1 MLRINQLLKK
11 SLSINMF
18 KHCSLF
24 LVCFIFLLEPTL
36 GQYKGTG
43 SVTQGKATDVLVSNL
58 YTCTGGRVAGLANI
72 KSTDGLT
79 WKVPADVNFT
89 NTAFPFSSDLHNSC
103 IGVNNTT
110 SSQALS
116 NLNGSDII
124 TIDNNGE
131 VITAFVFADNYFE
144 MYINGVAVGKDKV
157 PFTQFNSSI
166 VRFKVNRPFTIAMK
180 LVDWEENLGVGS
192 ENNNGFAY
200 HPGDGGMVA
209 VFMDANKK
217 IIATTNDKW
226 RTQTFYTSP
235 IKDLSCPVESGKY
248 RLSSNCDM
256 TDVNDGSKFYGL
268 HWPTPNGWETQS
280 FVDTIW
286 PFAKVYTNSEIGVNN
301 KPAYTNFVDV
311 FDNASQDAQ
320 FIWSSNVILD
330 NLVLTRFTV
339 PALTTKVGQ
348 LKELQNWNPSP
359 NPVNE
364 ILNLNL
370 EMVKNDHPIIRLKD
384 SKMAKLMTLNNNQDF
399 ISLEGYPAGV
409 YFLEVSCLNTTEFR
423 KIIKN

>member
-1 MLRINQLLKK
+1 MKKNGSLLGVG
-11 SLSINMF
+11 IMF
-18 KHCSLF
+18 LAGP
-24 LVCFIFLLEPTL
+24 IL

-103 IGVNNTT
+103 TGVNNTT

-166 VRFKVNRPFTIAMK
+166 VRFKANRPFTIAMK

-192 ENNNGFAY
+192 ENNNGFAF

-209 VFMDANKK
+209 VFMDPNKK

-226 RTQTFYTSP
+226 RVQTFYTSP
-235 IKDLSCPVESGKY
+235 IKDLSCTVESGKY
-248 RLSSNCDM
+248 RFSSNCDM
-256 TDVNDGSKFYGL
+256 ADASDGSKFYGL
-268 HWPTPNGWETQS
+268 HWPIPNGWETPT
-280 FVDTIW
+280 FADTIW
-286 PFAKVYTNSEIGVNN
+286 PFASIYSNAEIGVNN

-311 FDNASQDAQ
+311 FDNSANDAQ

-339 PALTTKVGQ
+339 PALTNSIGEMKA
-348 LKELQNWNPSP
+348 LKDWNPSP

-364 ILNLNL
+364 KLQLNLGD
-370 EMVKNDHPIIRLKD
+370 MKNYQPVIRVKD
-384 SKMAKLMTLNNNQDF
+384 SKMSNLLTLNNNQDE
-399 ISLEGYPAGV
+399 ISLEGFPSGI
-409 YFLEVSCLNTTEFR
+409 YFLEVSCLNKIEVR
-423 KIIKN
+423 KMIKN

>member
-1 MLRINQLLKK
+1 MRIKYRNLICL
-11 SLSINMF
+11 IA
-18 KHCSLF
+18 
-24 LVCFIFLLEPTL
+24 LVFFNAAIA
-36 GQYKGTG
+36 QYKGTG
-43 SVTQGKATDVLVSNL
+43 SVTQGKATDILVSNL
-58 YTCTGGRVAGLANI
+58 FSCTGGRVGGLANI

-89 NTAFPFSSDLHNSC
+89 NASFPFSSDLHNSC

-110 SSQALS
+110 TSQALS
-116 NLNGSDII
+116 KLTESDIV
-124 TIDNNGE
+124 TIDASGE

-166 VRFKVNRPFTIAMK
+166 LRFKVNRPFTIAMK

-209 VFMDANKK
+209 VFMDAQKN
-217 IIATTNDKW
+217 IVATTNDKW
-226 RTQTFYTSP
+226 RAQTFYTSP
-235 IKDLSCPVESGKY
+235 IKDLTCPVESGKY
-248 RLSSNCDM
+248 RFTSNCDM
-256 TDVNDGSKFYGL
+256 TDVNDGSKYYGL
-268 HWPTPNGWETQS
+268 HWAIPNGWENTS

-286 PFAKVYTNSEIGVNN
+286 PFASMYSNTEIGVNN

-311 FDNASQDAQ
+311 FDNSANDAQ

-339 PALTTKVGQ
+339 PALTNSTDQIKA
-348 LKELQNWNPSP
+348 LQNWNPSP

-364 ILNLNL
+364 KLHLNLGEIKNYQPL
-370 EMVKNDHPIIRLKD
+370 VKLKD
-384 SKMAKLMTLNNNQDF
+384 SKMSNLLTLNTLQDE
-399 ISLEGYPAGV
+399 ISLEGFPAGI
-409 YFLEVSCLNTTEFR
+409 YFLEVSCMNKIEVR

>member
-1 MLRINQLLKK
+1 MLRINQLLRK

-18 KHCSLF
+18 KHHSLF
-24 LVCFIFLLEPTL
+24 LVCFMFLVGPIF

-43 SVTQGKATDVLVSNL
+43 SITQGKATDVLIANL
-58 YTCTGGRVAGLANI
+58 FSCTGGRVAGLANI

-103 IGVNNTT
+103 AGVNNTT
-110 SSQALS
+110 SSQAIS

-166 VRFKVNRPFTIAMK
+166 VRFKVKRPFTIAMK
-180 LVDWEENLGVGS
+180 LVEWEENLGVGS

-226 RTQTFYTSP
+226 RAQTFYTSP
-235 IKDLSCPVESGKY
+235 SKDLSCPTRVGKEKP
-248 RLSSNCDM
+248 
-256 TDVNDGSKFYGL
+256 SK
-268 HWPTPNGWETQS
+268 
-280 FVDTIW
+280 
-286 PFAKVYTNSEIGVNN
+286 SE
-301 KPAYTNFVDV
+301 
-311 FDNASQDAQ
+311 
-320 FIWSSNVILD
+320 
-330 NLVLTRFTV
+330 
-339 PALTTKVGQ
+339 
-348 LKELQNWNPSP
+348 
-359 NPVNE
+359 
-364 ILNLNL
+364 
-370 EMVKNDHPIIRLKD
+370 
-384 SKMAKLMTLNNNQDF
+384 
-399 ISLEGYPAGV
+399 
-409 YFLEVSCLNTTEFR
+409 
-423 KIIKN
+423 